1 MPNPHLVLHDGD
13 RQIDSW
19 DIDPNW
25 DALDVAEF
33 LDSLGT
39 VVYDYIRDLEVPDE
53 NVAFDNDELADRFPV
68 DFLSRDYLP
77 PSWTQ
82 EDRDDRS

>member
-1 MPNPHLVLHDGD
+1 MSDIHLVLYNGE

-33 LDSLGT
+33 LIGLGT
-39 VVYDYIRDLEVPDE
+39 VIYELIRGS
-53 NVAFDNDELADRFPV
+53 NDGIPI
-68 DFLSRDYLP
+68 
-77 PSWTQ
+77 
-82 EDRDDRS
+82 